1 MTVLS
6 TSHRSHR
13 SRPSRRRPS
22 RSRRPS
28 RDSIRR
34 PSDSIPT
41 FISTSVVL
49 LYFVVLFYSVHI
61 LLGEIRICNYLS
73 KLFIHPINHT
83 FIWQFNN
90 YSDSLFIWIGIDLI
104 AMKVQL

>member
-6 TSHRSHR
+6 TSHRSRRPSR
-13 SRPSRRRPS
+13 SRPSRRPSHSRPS
-22 RSRRPS
+22 
-28 RDSIRR
+28 RR

-73 KLFIHPINHT
+73 KLFIHPLNHT

-90 YSDSLFIWIGIDLI
+90 YSDSLFIWIEIDLI